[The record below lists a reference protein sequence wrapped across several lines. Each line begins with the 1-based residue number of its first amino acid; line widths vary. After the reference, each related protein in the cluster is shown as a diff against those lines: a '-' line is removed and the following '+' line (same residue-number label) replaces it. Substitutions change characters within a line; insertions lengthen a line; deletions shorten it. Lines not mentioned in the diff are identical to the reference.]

1 MTNQEKKAPTPSAP
15 FEFHH
20 PAFGRC
26 VRDDTRAAVRW
37 RARTSQAAKERLLV
51 DAGLTYATIATPA
64 ERPLLQVNQTEGLS
78 WVQSVSGAAI
88 TAEQLRELQAANIVE
103 WVASAYRADAADPT
117 VPALFCVNPSRLY
130 VKHED
135 PDISES
141 VASMRMKASFDAAAT
156 ARLHGYKTLRVET
169 SSLADGGAIEAAQQ
183 ITDELRKKTGEPKP
197 SAIRFENIPYLSPAT
212 HVMTPPF
219 TAAVGTSYTSHVE
232 HCRPPVSEFTP
243 NDPEF
248 AIQWGLHRINA
259 PRGWEIMRGSPSITV
274 AVLDEGVELG
284 HPDLDVHPQSW
295 NASTDTPDGSP
306 TGNHGTAC
314 AGIIGARIDNMTGV
328 AGVAG
333 GVRTMAI
340 ATATW
345 ADVDIVEGLYFAAD
359 NGARVVS
366 MSFGVYPSWMVWD
379 FDIIRDALQY
389 AHDKGLVLVAATGNE
404 DIPQSR
410 FPGSDARTLSVGGS
424 NRSDERKRVGD
435 TSSEP
440 FWGACY
446 GNDID
451 VVAPCLEIPTTDRL
465 AGAGYAVGDYFDRF
479 NGTSSAT
486 PHVAGLAA
494 LLFSMRPNLT
504 NVDVRSLIESTCD
517 KISPATYVY
526 ANVAHKT
533 SGTWNAEVG
542 YGRINVERALLAAC
556 ALSQGDSNGDCE
568 GCGGACIEEIPVECR
583 GPVPVPWLSRDT
595 CMSFYEARIF
605 DVQRFQIRVTYEH
618 CLKLLG
624 RQQGGLLYTQTLLPG
639 EQVKLFYF
647 DRYRRIR
654 QSTERLSVH
663 SSFRQTLSALSQ
675 SRRSTSASA
684 YTDVLAKTRSQTDA
698 SLSVGGGLAGFFGA
712 PSGSFDSSTLAETTI
727 ATGASV
733 SAASETFAQ
742 FAMTASQALETER
755 SIVVSTFEE
764 TEHQS
769 TTQRV
774 FKNDNQCHAV
784 TYYIRR
790 VNELYESTTRVVS
803 VEWRL
808 GETPFRSTKDVAGL
822 NNDLMRVLHDALRDA
837 PRVGDSI
844 TDRRHVTI
852 PTDGTLFET
861 ELAYCSSCEPIRE
874 AQMRIE
880 LERQRLETRQLCLKT
895 DAMALEVEARRLLL
909 AQGVTAALL
918 GTLSTGALSMSQ
930 SAGALAPGTTEI
942 EHLH

>member
-1 MTNQEKKAPTPSAP
+1 MASQEKKGPSAP
-15 FEFHH
+15 PEFQH
-20 PAFGRC
+20 PTFGRC
-26 VRDDTRAAVRW
+26 VRDDTRVAIRW

-51 DAGLTYATIATPA
+51 DAGLTYASLATQA

-78 WVQSVSGAAI
+78 WVQAVNGGQI
-88 TAEQLRELQAANIVE
+88 TGDQLRELEAANIVE
-103 WVASAYRADAADPT
+103 WVASAYRADAGDPT

-130 VKHED
+130 VKRD
-135 PDISES
+135 DTDVSQSIAAMP
-141 VASMRMKASFDAAAT
+141 MKTSFDSNAT
-156 ARLHGYKTLRVET
+156 TRVHGYQTLRVDAPT
-169 SSLADGGAIEAAQQ
+169 VTDGGAIEAALQ
-183 ITDELRKKTGEPKP
+183 ITEELRKKTAEPKP
-197 SAIRFENIPYLSPAT
+197 FAVRLENIPYLSPAT
-212 HVMTPPF
+212 HVMTPPVN
-219 TAAVGTSYTSHVE
+219 AAVGTSYTSHVE
-232 HCRPPVSEFTP
+232 HCQPPKSEFTP

-259 PRGWEIMRGSPSITV
+259 PRGWELMRGTPNIVV

-284 HPDLDVHPQSW
+284 HPDLDLFPQSW

-345 ADVDIVEGLYFAAD
+345 ADADIVEGLYFAAD

-410 FPGSDARTLSVGGS
+410 FPSSDARTLSVGGS

-465 AGAGYAVGDYFDRF
+465 AAAGYAVGDYFDRF

-494 LLFSMRPNLT
+494 LIFSMRPNLT
-504 NVDVRSLIESTCD
+504 NVDVRSIIESTCD

-526 ANVAHKT
+526 TNVAQKT

-556 ALSQGDSNGDCE
+556 ALGQSDSNGDCE
-568 GCGGACIEEIPVECR
+568 GCGGACIEEIPVDCR
-583 GPVPVPWLSRDT
+583 GPEPVPWLSRDT
-595 CMSFYEARIF
+595 CMSFYESRIF

-624 RQQGGLLYTQTLLPG
+624 RQQGPLLYTQTLLPG

-647 DRYRRIR
+647 DRYRRTR
-654 QSTERLSVH
+654 QDTQRLSVH

-675 SRRSTSASA
+675 SRRATSSSA
-684 YTDVLAKTRSQTDA
+684 YTDILAKTRSQTDT

-712 PSGSFDSSTLAETTI
+712 PSGGIDTSNTAETTI
-727 ATGASV
+727 ATGASA
-733 SAASETFAQ
+733 SAASETFVQ
-742 FAMTASQALETER
+742 FAMTASQAMESER
-755 SIVVSTFEE
+755 SIVISTFEE
-764 TEHQS
+764 AEHQQ
-769 TTQRV
+769 TTQRT
-774 FKNDNQCHAV
+774 FRNDNQCHSV

-803 VEWRL
+803 IEWRL
-808 GETPFRSTKDVAGL
+808 GDTPFRSTKDVAGV
-822 NNDLMRVLHDALRDA
+822 NNDLSRVLHDALRDA
-837 PRVGDSI
+837 PRAGDAV
-844 TDRRHVTI
+844 TDRRHITI

-874 AQMRIE
+874 AEMRIA
-880 LERQRLETRQLCLKT
+880 LERQRLETRQLCLRT
-895 DAMALEVEARRLLL
+895 DALALEVEARRLLL
-909 AQGVTAALL
+909 AQGVSAALL
-918 GTLSTGALSMSQ
+918 GTLSTGALSPMRE
-930 SAGALAPGTTEI
+930 SAAALAPGTTEI
-942 EHLH
+942 EHVH